1 MISQPHR
8 LEGFKQDG
16 ATCVVLNFDII
27 LVGTASGQV
36 LTVNRDSGE
45 VVATFKPDG
54 KEFLTNPVTCID
66 VHQLRPDY
74 CVVGYQQG

>member
-1 MISQPHR
+1 M
-8 LEGFKQDG
+8 
-16 ATCVVLNFDII
+16 I